1 MKRQEVKEV
10 ANILAETVLSSEFLD
25 KLAGEV
31 AKKLKGSCHLGE
43 TEYVDTEEAARI
55 LGMSPT
61 YLRAMKDR
69 YPHIKA
75 GDHKQAR
82 IMFRR
87 DTLFNQYKD
96 YKG

>member
-1 MKRQEVKEV
+1 MKTHEKKEL

-25 KLAGEV
+25 KLAAEV
-31 AKKLKGSCHLGE
+31 AKKLKSSCHLGE

-87 DTLFNQYKD
+87 DTLFNQFKD
-96 YKG
+96 YKR

>member
-1 MKRQEVKEV
+1 MKKHEKKEL

-25 KLAGEV
+25 KLAAEV
-31 AKKLKGSCHLGE
+31 AKKLKSSCHLGE

-87 DTLFNQYKD
+87 DTLFNQFKD
-96 YKG
+96 YKR

>member
-1 MKRQEVKEV
+1 MKTQDKKELTNV
-10 ANILAETVLSSEFLD
+10 LTETILSSEFLG
-25 KLAGEV
+25 KLAEEV
-31 AKKLKGSCHLGE
+31 AKKLKSSCHLGE

-87 DTLFNQYKD
+87 DSLFNQFKNIHE
-96 YKG
+96 

>member
-1 MKRQEVKEV
+1 MKTQEKKEL
-10 ANILAETVLSSEFLD
+10 ANILAETVLSREFLD
-25 KLAGEV
+25 KFVDEV
-31 AKKLKGSCHLGE
+31 AKKLKSSCHLGE

-87 DTLFNQYKD
+87 DALFNQFKT